1 MKKLSKIAALALAS
15 SMAFNVSAPA
25 QASAD
30 PLLGEMMTVG
40 FNFCPRG
47 WAEAAGQLLP
57 INQNTALFSLLG
69 TTYGGD
75 GRTTFALPDLRGRSV
90 VGMNRGAGLNNV
102 SWGQRGGQENVTL
115 SIANM
120 PAHSH
125 GATMGVFS
133 GTAGDRAQPA
143 DRLLS
148 ASTALQY
155 SDQPANSTLK
165 ADAITV
171 ATVGGSQ
178 AFNNRNPY
186 VGMLN
191 CIAMVG
197 IYPSRS

>member
-1 MKKLSKIAALALAS
+1 MKTLSKIAALALAS
-15 SMAFNVSAPA
+15 SMAFSVSAPA

-47 WAEAAGQLLP
+47 WNEAAGQLLP
-57 INQNTALFSLLG
+57 ISSHSALFSLLG

-90 VGMNRGAGLNNV
+90 VGMNTGPGLANIR
-102 SWGQRGGQENVTL
+102 WGSRGGRENITL
-115 SIANM
+115 TTANL

-125 GATMGVFS
+125 SAQMNAVS

-143 DRLLS
+143 GRLLS
-148 ASTALQY
+148 SSAAQQY
-155 SDQPANSTLK
+155 SDQAANATLNSG
-165 ADAITV
+165 AITV
-171 ATVGGSQ
+171 ANAGNGQ
-178 AFNNRNPY
+178 AFNSRNPY
-186 VGMLN
+186 LGMLN

-197 IYPSRS
+197 QYPSRS